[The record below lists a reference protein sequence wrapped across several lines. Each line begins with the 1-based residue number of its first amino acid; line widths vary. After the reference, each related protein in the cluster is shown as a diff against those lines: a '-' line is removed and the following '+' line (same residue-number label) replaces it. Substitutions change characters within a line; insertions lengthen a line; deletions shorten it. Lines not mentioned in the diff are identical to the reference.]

1 MYNCKFVVFNIN
13 SRKNQSWKLLN
24 KFKKI
29 VLYFL
34 INTERKFSINT
45 ERKFSIITG
54 YHQPDLSTN
63 GTVCRACL

>member
-1 MYNCKFVVFNIN
+1 MVIGKKLMYNCKFVVFNIN
-13 SRKNQSWKLLN
+13 SRNNQSWKLLN

-34 INTERKFSINT
+34 INTERKFSI
-45 ERKFSIITG
+45 ITR

-63 GTVCRACL
+63 GTVCRSCL

>member
-13 SRKNQSWKLLN
+13 SRNNQSWKLLN

-34 INTERKFSINT
+34 INTERKFSI
-45 ERKFSIITG
+45 ITG
-54 YHQPDLSTN
+54 YHQADLSTN
-63 GTVCRACL
+63 GTVCKSCL